1 MVSLVNY
8 SYSIELHTVPHG
20 NSPFVAQFFYML
32 FKLRVMAKN
41 IVEAVQEKLG
51 YAPLRKIDPN
61 VQDTANKEE
70 STSQKLAQ
78 AAIPAVL
85 TAIYK
90 LTRTN
95 DGCKAIVNSTVG
107 SDCLSVIYHGKETDA
122 AQKVAQY
129 AGVTLNEALHQMKN
143 ISEESITI
151 LKEVAGKDGG
161 PEKLKAYMNTQ
172 RHNILVYLPAKLDIG
187 DLLDDETLDDRTNK
201 MEGPVSNFMHKV
213 ENTFSGG
220 GEK

>member
-1 MVSLVNY
+1 
-8 SYSIELHTVPHG
+8 
-20 NSPFVAQFFYML
+20 
-32 FKLRVMAKN
+32 MAKN

-61 VQDTANKEE
+61 VQDTDKEQ

-90 LTRTN
+90 LTRTV
-95 DGCKAIVNSTVG
+95 DGCNAIVNSTAG
-107 SDCLSVIYHGKETDA
+107 SDCLAFIYNGKEAEA
-122 AQKVAQY
+122 AQKVAKY
-129 AGVTLNEALHQMKN
+129 ADVTLNEALHQMKN
-143 ISEESITI
+143 ISEESIVI
-151 LKEVAGKDGG
+151 LKDVAGKSGG
-161 PEKLKAYMNTQ
+161 ADKLKTYMNTQ

-187 DLLDDETLDDRTNK
+187 DLLNDETLDDRTNK

-213 ENTFSGG
+213 ENTLSGG